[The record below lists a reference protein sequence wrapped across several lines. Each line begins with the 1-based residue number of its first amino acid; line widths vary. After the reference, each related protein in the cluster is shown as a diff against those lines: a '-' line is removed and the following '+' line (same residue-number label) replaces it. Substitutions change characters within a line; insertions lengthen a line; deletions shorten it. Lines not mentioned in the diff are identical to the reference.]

1 MVAAYGPGRKTYISG
16 HEGLKIGLL
25 ALYRQSGDRRYRD
38 LAKFFLDERG
48 KDDYPRQGEYAI
60 DRTYAQDH
68 APVNEQTEAQREMLR
83 CTISPPA
90 TNQLRTVINN

>member
-25 ALYRQSGDRRYRD
+25 ALYRQTGDRRYRD

-60 DRTYAQDH
+60 DRTYAGSRAGDAADRSGRPRGARHVSVHSAGRPRGARRQK
-68 APVNEQTEAQREMLR
+68 
-83 CTISPPA
+83 
-90 TNQLRTVINN
+90 